1 MTMNSHIPA
10 GSDKA
15 MFVQAAGLFAQAEN
29 RLSRLGSLSG
39 PLPKGE
45 GNAAEVIRKQSNADM
60 PIVKCMD
67 LTRGM
72 GDEVEFHFVQPTKMR
87 PTMGSKMVEGQGKGL
102 AYDKARTRVDQAR
115 IPVKLGDTM
124 TNLRSAVDFKKL
136 ARPVAQSHANAYL
149 DQSILTHLA
158 GARGFHDNIEWRVPT
173 EDDPEFAELLV
184 NPVKAPTKNRHYM
197 ADGSNGIKA
206 FTVNA
211 GEAVLATTDDLSM
224 TVVDSIRTL
233 VESIALPPPSVK
245 IPGDVAAE
253 DEPLRALLLSPA
265 QYHAFAQDDAFRKFQ
280 VAAMNRAAN
289 AKKHPLF
296 LGEAGLWNGILL
308 LKQPKPVRFY
318 AGNTI
323 RYAALNTSE
332 AESTCTV
339 PASFGTTHAVD
350 RAILL
355 GGQSL
360 MQAFAASGLSG
371 MPFFWNEEEFD
382 HKDKRELM
390 IGCIQGLQ
398 KIRFPVEQGNGVKH
412 WTDIGA
418 MAIDTVVSLIPGE
431 RT

>member
-1 MTMNSHIPA
+1 MTMNSHVPA

-15 MFVQAAGLFAQAEN
+15 MFVQSAGMFALAEN
-29 RLSRLGSLSG
+29 RASRLGQLSG

-45 GNAAEVIRKQSNADM
+45 GKVAEMIRKQSSSDF
-60 PIVKCMD
+60 PIVKSMD
-67 LTRGM
+67 LSRGM

-87 PTMGSKMVEGQGKGL
+87 PTMGSRMVEGKGKGM

-124 TNLRSAVDFKKL
+124 TNLRSAVDFTLL

-184 NPVKAPTKNRHYM
+184 NPVKAPTKNRHYV
-197 ADGSNGIKA
+197 ADGTNGVKGFA
-206 FTVNA
+206 VSG
-211 GEAVLATTDDLSM
+211 GEMAISSTDDLNMS
-224 TVVDSIRTL
+224 VVDNIRTL
-233 VESIALPPPSVK
+233 VESLSLPPPAVK
-245 IPGDVAAE
+245 IPGDIE
-253 DEPLRALLLSPA
+253 SDREELRALLLSPA
-265 QYHAFAQDDAFRKFQ
+265 QYHAFAQDDDFRKFQ
-280 VAAMNRAAN
+280 VAAMNRASN

-296 LGEAGLWNGILL
+296 LGEAALWNGILL

-323 RYAALNTSE
+323 RYCASNTSE
-332 AESTCTV
+332 AESSCVV
-339 PASFGTTHAVD
+339 PASFGSTHAVD

-355 GGQSL
+355 GGQAL

-371 MPFFWNEEEFD
+371 MPFFWNEETFD
-382 HKDKRELM
+382 HKDKKELM
-390 IGCIQGLQ
+390 IGVIQGLQ
-398 KIRFPVEQGNGVKH
+398 KIRFAVDQGNGTKH

-418 MAIDTVVSLIPGE
+418 MAIDTAVKLIPGE
-431 RT
+431 R

>member
-1 MTMNSHIPA
+1 MTMNSHVAA

-15 MFVQAAGLFAQAEN
+15 NFVQSAGMFALAEN
-29 RLSRLGSLSG
+29 RASRLGQLSG

-45 GNAAEVIRKQSNADM
+45 GKVAEMIRKQSSSDF
-60 PIVKCMD
+60 PIVKAMD
-67 LTRGM
+67 LGRGT

-87 PTMGSKMVEGQGKGL
+87 PTMGSRMVEGKGKGL

-115 IPVKLGDTM
+115 IPVKLGDNM
-124 TNLRSAVDFKKL
+124 TNIRSAVDFTKL

-173 EDDPEFAELLV
+173 EDDPEFAEMMV

-197 ADGSNGIKA
+197 ADGTNGLKA
-206 FTVNA
+206 FTVGG
-211 GEAVLATTDDLSM
+211 GEATIASTDDLNM

-233 VESIALPPPSVK
+233 IESLPLPPPAVK
-245 IPGDVAAE
+245 IPGDISAE

-265 QYHAFAQDDAFRKFQ
+265 QYHAFAQDDNFRKFQ
-280 VAAMNRAAN
+280 VAAINRASN
-289 AKKHPLF
+289 AKRHPLF
-296 LGEAGLWNGILL
+296 LGEAALWNGILL

-318 AGNTI
+318 AGDTI
-323 RYAALNTSE
+323 RYCASHTAET
-332 AESTCTV
+332 ESTCTV
-339 PASFGTTHAVD
+339 PAAFSTTHAVD

-371 MPFFWNEEEFD
+371 MPFFWNEETFD

-390 IGCIQGLQ
+390 IGVVQGLQ
-398 KIRFPVEQGNGVKH
+398 KIRFAVDQGNGTKH

-418 MAIDTVVSLIPGE
+418 MAIDTAVKLIPGE
-431 RT
+431 R

>member
-1 MTMNSHIPA
+1 MTMNSHVPA

-15 MFVQAAGLFAQAEN
+15 MYVQSAGMFALAEN
-29 RLSRLGSLSG
+29 RGSRLGQLSG

-45 GNAAEVIRKQSNADM
+45 GKVAEMIRKQSSSDY
-60 PIVKCMD
+60 PIVKSMD
-67 LTRGM
+67 LSRGM
-72 GDEVEFHFVQPTKMR
+72 GDEVEFQFVQPTKMR
-87 PTMGSKMVEGQGKGL
+87 PTMGSRMVEGKGKGM

-124 TNLRSAVDFKKL
+124 TNLRSAVDFSKL

-173 EDDPEFAELLV
+173 ADDPDFAEMLV

-197 ADGSNGIKA
+197 ADGTNGIKA

-211 GEAVLATTDDLSM
+211 GEAALQTTDDLNM
-224 TVVDSIRTL
+224 AVVDSVRTL
-233 VESIALPPPSVK
+233 MESLAMPPPAVK
-245 IPGDVAAE
+245 IPGDIAAE
-253 DEPLRALLLSPA
+253 DEPLRAMLLSPA
-265 QYHAFAQDDAFRKFQ
+265 QYHAFAQDDNFRKFQ
-280 VAAMNRAAN
+280 VSALNRAAN

-318 AGNTI
+318 AGNEI
-323 RYAALNTSE
+323 RYCNSFTSE
-332 AESTCTV
+332 AESVCTV

-355 GGQSL
+355 GGQSR

-371 MPFFWNEEEFD
+371 MPFFWNEETFD

-390 IGCIQGLQ
+390 IGVIQGLQ
-398 KIRFPVEQGNGVKH
+398 KIRFAVDQGNGTKH

-418 MAIDTVVSLIPGE
+418 MAIDTVVKLIPGE
-431 RT
+431 R

>member
-1 MTMNSHIPA
+1 MTMNSHVAA

-15 MFVQAAGLFAQAEN
+15 MFVQAAGMFALAEN
-29 RLSRLGSLSG
+29 RLSRLGQLSG

-45 GNAAEVIRKQSNADM
+45 GKVAEIIRKQSSADF

-67 LTRGM
+67 LSRGT
-72 GDEVEFHFVQPTKMR
+72 GDEVEFHFVQPSKMR
-87 PTMGSKMVEGQGKGL
+87 PTMGSRMVEGKGKGL

-124 TNLRSAVDFKKL
+124 TNIRSAVDFTRL
-136 ARPVAQSHANAYL
+136 ARPVAQSHANAFI

-173 EDDPEFAELLV
+173 EDDPEFSEMMV
-184 NPVKAPTKNRHYM
+184 NPVKAPTKNRHFM

-206 FTVNA
+206 FTVNS
-211 GEAVLATTDDLSM
+211 GEAALATTDDLDM
-224 TVVDSIRTL
+224 TVVDSIRTMI
-233 VESIALPPPSVK
+233 ESIALPPPAVK
-245 IPGDVAAE
+245 IPGDIASE

-280 VAAMNRAAN
+280 VAALNRASN
-289 AKKHPLF
+289 AKRHPLF

-323 RYAALNTSE
+323 RYCASNTSE
-332 AESTCTV
+332 TESTCVV
-339 PASFGTTHAVD
+339 PSSFGTTHAVD

-371 MPFFWNEEEFD
+371 MPFFWNEETFD

-390 IGCIQGLQ
+390 IGVIQGLQ
-398 KIRFPVEQGNGVKH
+398 KVRFAVNQGDGTKH

-418 MAIDTVVSLIPGE
+418 MAIDTVVKLVPGE
-431 RT
+431 R

>member
-1 MTMNSHIPA
+1 MTMNSHVAA

-15 MFVQAAGLFAQAEN
+15 MFVQAAGMFALAEN
-29 RLSRLGSLSG
+29 RLSRLGQLSG

-45 GNAAEVIRKQSNADM
+45 GKVAEIIRKQSSSDF

-67 LTRGM
+67 LSRGT
-72 GDEVEFHFVQPTKMR
+72 GDEVEFHFVQPSKMR
-87 PTMGSKMVEGQGKGL
+87 PTMGSRMVEGKGKGL

-124 TNLRSAVDFKKL
+124 TNIRSAVDFTRL
-136 ARPVAQSHANAYL
+136 ARPVAQSHANAYI

-173 EDDPEFAELLV
+173 EDDPEFAEMLV
-184 NPVKAPTKNRHYM
+184 NPVKAPTKNRHFM

-206 FTVNA
+206 FTVTS
-211 GEAVLATTDDLSM
+211 GEAALATTDDLDM
-224 TVVDSIRTL
+224 TVVDSIRTMI
-233 VESIALPPPSVK
+233 ESIALPPPAVK
-245 IPGDVAAE
+245 IPGDIASE
-253 DEPLRALLLSPA
+253 DEPLRALLLSPY

-280 VAAMNRAAN
+280 VAAINRASN
-289 AKKHPLF
+289 AKRHPLF

-323 RYAALNTSE
+323 RYCASNTSE
-332 AESTCTV
+332 TESTCVV
-339 PASFGTTHAVD
+339 PSSFGTTHAVD

-371 MPFFWNEEEFD
+371 MPFFWNEETFD

-390 IGCIQGLQ
+390 IGVIHGLQ
-398 KIRFPVEQGNGVKH
+398 KVRFAVNQGDGTKH

-418 MAIDTVVSLIPGE
+418 MAIDTVVKLVPGE
-431 RT
+431 R

>member
-1 MTMNSHIPA
+1 MTMNSHVAA

-15 MFVQAAGLFAQAEN
+15 MFVQAAGMFALAEN
-29 RLSRLGSLSG
+29 RLSRLGQLSG

-45 GNAAEVIRKQSNADM
+45 GKVAEIIRKQSSSDF

-67 LTRGM
+67 LSRGT
-72 GDEVEFHFVQPTKMR
+72 GDEVEFHFVQPSKMR
-87 PTMGSKMVEGQGKGL
+87 PTMGSRMVEGKGKGL

-124 TNLRSAVDFKKL
+124 TNIRSAVDFTRL
-136 ARPVAQSHANAYL
+136 ARPVAQSHANAYI

-173 EDDPEFAELLV
+173 EDDPEFPEMMV
-184 NPVKAPTKNRHYM
+184 NQVKAPTKNRHYM
-197 ADGSNGIKA
+197 ADGSNGLKA

-211 GEAVLATTDDLSM
+211 GEAALATTDDLDM
-224 TVVDSIRTL
+224 TVVDSIRTMI
-233 VESIALPPPSVK
+233 ESIALPPPAVK
-245 IPGDVAAE
+245 IPGDIASE

-280 VAAMNRAAN
+280 VAAINRASN
-289 AKKHPLF
+289 AKRHPLF

-323 RYAALNTSE
+323 RYCASNTSE
-332 AESTCTV
+332 TESTCVV
-339 PASFGTTHAVD
+339 PSSFGTTHAVD

-371 MPFFWNEEEFD
+371 MPFFWNEETFD

-390 IGCIQGLQ
+390 IGVIQGLQ
-398 KIRFPVEQGNGVKH
+398 KVRFAVNQGDGTKH

-418 MAIDTVVSLIPGE
+418 MAIDTVVKLVPGE
-431 RT
+431 R

>member
-1 MTMNSHIPA
+1 MTMNSHVAA

-15 MFVQAAGLFAQAEN
+15 MFVQAAGMFALAEN
-29 RLSRLGSLSG
+29 RLSRLGQLSG

-45 GNAAEVIRKQSNADM
+45 GKVAEVIRKQSSADF

-67 LTRGM
+67 LSRGT
-72 GDEVEFHFVQPTKMR
+72 GDEVEFHFVQPSKMR
-87 PTMGSKMVEGQGKGL
+87 PTMGSRMVEGKGKGL

-124 TNLRSAVDFKKL
+124 TNIRSAVDFTRL
-136 ARPVAQSHANAYL
+136 ARPVAQSHANAYI

-173 EDDPEFAELLV
+173 EDDPDFAEMLV
-184 NPVKAPTKNRHYM
+184 NPVKAPTKNRHFM

-206 FTVNA
+206 FTVTS
-211 GEAVLATTDDLSM
+211 GEAALATTDDLDM
-224 TVVDSIRTL
+224 TVVDSIRTMI
-233 VESIALPPPSVK
+233 ESIALPPPAVK
-245 IPGDVAAE
+245 IPGDIASE

-280 VAAMNRAAN
+280 VAALNRASN
-289 AKKHPLF
+289 AKRHPLF

-323 RYAALNTSE
+323 RYCASNTSE
-332 AESTCTV
+332 TESTCVV
-339 PASFGTTHAVD
+339 PSSFGTTHAVD

-371 MPFFWNEEEFD
+371 MPFFWNEETFD

-390 IGCIQGLQ
+390 IGVIQGLQ
-398 KIRFPVEQGNGVKH
+398 KVRFAVNQGDGTKH

-418 MAIDTVVSLIPGE
+418 MAIDTVVKLVPGE
-431 RT
+431 R

>member
-1 MTMNSHIPA
+1 MTMNSHVAA

-15 MFVQAAGLFAQAEN
+15 NFVQSAGMFALAEN
-29 RLSRLGSLSG
+29 RASRLGQLSG

-45 GNAAEVIRKQSNADM
+45 GKVAEMIRKQSSSDF
-60 PIVKCMD
+60 PIVKAMD
-67 LTRGM
+67 LGRGT

-87 PTMGSKMVEGQGKGL
+87 PTMGSRMVEGKGKGL

-115 IPVKLGDTM
+115 IPVKLGDNM
-124 TNLRSAVDFKKL
+124 TNIRSAVDFAKL

-173 EDDPEFAELLV
+173 EDDPEFAEMMV

-197 ADGSNGIKA
+197 ADGTNGLKA
-206 FTVNA
+206 FTVGG
-211 GEAVLATTDDLSM
+211 GEATIASTDDLNM

-233 VESIALPPPSVK
+233 IESLPLPPPAVK
-245 IPGDVAAE
+245 IPGDISAE

-280 VAAMNRAAN
+280 VAAINRASN
-289 AKKHPLF
+289 AKRHPLF
-296 LGEAGLWNGILL
+296 LGEAALWNGILL

-318 AGNTI
+318 AGDTI
-323 RYAALNTSE
+323 RYCASHTAET
-332 AESTCTV
+332 ESTCTV
-339 PASFGTTHAVD
+339 PAAFSTTHAVD

-371 MPFFWNEEEFD
+371 MPFFWNEETFD

-390 IGCIQGLQ
+390 IGVVQGLQ
-398 KIRFPVEQGNGVKH
+398 KIRFAVDQGNGTKH

-418 MAIDTVVSLIPGE
+418 MAIDTAVKLIPGE
-431 RT
+431 R

>member
-1 MTMNSHIPA
+1 MTMNSHVAA

-15 MFVQAAGLFAQAEN
+15 MFVQAAGMFALAEN
-29 RLSRLGSLSG
+29 RLSRLGQLSG

-45 GNAAEVIRKQSNADM
+45 GKVAEIIRKQSSADF

-67 LTRGM
+67 LSRGT
-72 GDEVEFHFVQPTKMR
+72 GDEVEFHFVQPSKMR
-87 PTMGSKMVEGQGKGL
+87 PTMGSRMVEGKGKGL

-124 TNLRSAVDFKKL
+124 TNIRSAVDFTRL
-136 ARPVAQSHANAYL
+136 ARPVAQSHANAYI

-173 EDDPEFAELLV
+173 EDDPEFAEMLV
-184 NPVKAPTKNRHYM
+184 NPVKAPTKNRHFM

-206 FTVNA
+206 FTVTS
-211 GEAVLATTDDLSM
+211 GEAALATTDDLDM
-224 TVVDSIRTL
+224 TVVDSIRTMI
-233 VESIALPPPSVK
+233 ESIALPPPAVK
-245 IPGDVAAE
+245 IPGDIAAE

-280 VAAMNRAAN
+280 VAAINRASN
-289 AKKHPLF
+289 AKRHPLF

-323 RYAALNTSE
+323 RYCASNTSE
-332 AESTCTV
+332 TESTCVV
-339 PASFGTTHAVD
+339 PSSFGTTHAVD

-371 MPFFWNEEEFD
+371 MPFFWNEETFD

-390 IGCIQGLQ
+390 IGVIQGLQ
-398 KIRFPVEQGNGVKH
+398 KVRFAVNQGDGTKH

-418 MAIDTVVSLIPGE
+418 MAIDTVVKLVPGE
-431 RT
+431 R

>member
-1 MTMNSHIPA
+1 MTMNSHVPA

-15 MFVQAAGLFAQAEN
+15 QFVQSAGMFALAEN
-29 RLSRLGSLSG
+29 RLSRLGQLSG

-45 GNAAEVIRKQSNADM
+45 GKVAEMIRKQSSSDF
-60 PIVKCMD
+60 PIVKAMD
-67 LTRGM
+67 LGRGT

-87 PTMGSKMVEGQGKGL
+87 PTMGSRMVEGKGKGL

-115 IPVKLGDTM
+115 IPVKLGDNM
-124 TNLRSAVDFKKL
+124 TNIRSAVDFSKL

-149 DQSILTHLA
+149 DQSILTHVA

-173 EDDPEFAELLV
+173 EDDPEFAELLI

-197 ADGSNGIKA
+197 ADGTNGLKA
-206 FTVNA
+206 FTVAA
-211 GEAVLATTDDLSM
+211 GEAVLATTDDLNMS
-224 TVVDSIRTL
+224 VVDAVRVLI
-233 VESIALPPPSVK
+233 ESLPLPPPAVK
-245 IPGDVAAE
+245 IPGDVAAD

-265 QYHAFAQDDAFRKFQ
+265 QYHAFSQDDAFRKFQ
-280 VAAMNRAAN
+280 VAALNRAAN
-289 AKKHPLF
+289 AKGHALF
-296 LGEAGLWNGILL
+296 KGEAGLWNGILL

-318 AGNTI
+318 AGHTI
-323 RYAALNTSE
+323 RYCANYTTE
-332 AESTCTV
+332 NESTCLV
-339 PASFGTTHAVD
+339 PASFTNTHAVD

-371 MPFFWNEEEFD
+371 MPFFWNEETFD

-390 IGCIQGLQ
+390 IGVIQGLQ
-398 KIRFPVEQGNGVKH
+398 KIRFAVDQGNGQKH

-418 MAIDTVVSLIPGE
+418 MAIDTVVKLIPGE
-431 RT
+431 R

>member
-15 MFVQAAGLFAQAEN
+15 MFVQSAGMFALAEN
-29 RLSRLGSLSG
+29 RLSRLGQLSG

-45 GNAAEVIRKQSNADM
+45 GKVAEMIRKQSSSDF

-67 LTRGM
+67 LSRGK
-72 GDEVEFHFVQPTKMR
+72 GDEVEFHFVQPSKMR
-87 PTMGSKMVEGQGKGL
+87 PTMGSRMVEGKGKGL
-102 AYDKARTRVDQAR
+102 AYEKARTRVDQAR
-115 IPVKLGDTM
+115 IPVKLEDTM
-124 TNLRSAVDFKKL
+124 TGIRSAVDFTRL

-149 DQSILTHLA
+149 DQSILTHLG

-173 EDDPEFAELLV
+173 EDDPEFAEMLV

-197 ADGSNGIKA
+197 ADGTNGVKQ
-206 FTVNA
+206 FTVNS
-211 GEAVLATTDDLSM
+211 GEASLASTDDLSM
-224 TVVDSIRTL
+224 SVVDAVRTL
-233 VESIALPPPSVK
+233 IESLPLPPPAVK

-280 VAAMNRAAN
+280 VAALNRAAN
-289 AKKHPLF
+289 AKRHPLF
-296 LGEAGLWNGILL
+296 LGEAALWNGILL
-308 LKQPKPVRFY
+308 LKQPKPIRFY

-323 RYAALNTSE
+323 RYAASNLTEVENS
-332 AESTCTV
+332 CLV

-360 MQAFAASGLSG
+360 MQAFARSGLSG
-371 MPFFWNEEEFD
+371 MPFFWNEETFD

-390 IGCIQGLQ
+390 IGVIQGLQ
-398 KIRFPVEQGNGVKH
+398 KVRFPVNQGDGTKH

-418 MAIDTVVSLIPGE
+418 LALDTVVKLIPGE
-431 RT
+431 R

>member
-15 MFVQAAGLFAQAEN
+15 MFVQSAGMFALAEN
-29 RLSRLGSLSG
+29 RASRLGQLSG

-45 GNAAEVIRKQSNADM
+45 GKVAEMIRKQSSSDF
-60 PIVKCMD
+60 PIVKSMD
-67 LTRGM
+67 LSRGM

-87 PTMGSKMVEGQGKGL
+87 PTMGSRMVEGKGKGM

-124 TNLRSAVDFKKL
+124 TNLRSAVDFTRL

-158 GARGFHDNIEWRVPT
+158 GARGFHDNTEWRVPT

-184 NPVKAPTKNRHYM
+184 NPVKAPTKNRHYV
-197 ADGSNGIKA
+197 ADGTNGIKGFA
-206 FTVNA
+206 VSG
-211 GEAVLATTDDLSM
+211 GEMAISSTDDLNMS
-224 TVVDSIRTL
+224 VVDNIRTL
-233 VESIALPPPSVK
+233 VESLSLPPPSVK
-245 IPGDVAAE
+245 IPGDIE
-253 DEPLRALLLSPA
+253 SDREELRALLLSPA
-265 QYHAFAQDDAFRKFQ
+265 QYHAFAQDDDFRKFQ
-280 VAAMNRAAN
+280 VAAMNRASN

-296 LGEAGLWNGILL
+296 LGEAALWNGILL
-308 LKQPKPVRFY
+308 LKQPRPVRFY

-323 RYAALNTSE
+323 HYCASNTSE
-332 AESTCTV
+332 VESTCVV
-339 PASFGTTHAVD
+339 PASFGSTHAVD

-371 MPFFWNEEEFD
+371 MPFFWNEETFD
-382 HKDKRELM
+382 HKDKKELM
-390 IGCIQGLQ
+390 IGVIQGLQ
-398 KIRFPVEQGNGVKH
+398 KIRFAVDQGNGTKH

-418 MAIDTVVSLIPGE
+418 MAIDTAVKLIPGE
-431 RT
+431 R

>member
-1 MTMNSHIPA
+1 MTMNSHVPA

-15 MFVQAAGLFAQAEN
+15 QFVQSAGMFALAEN
-29 RLSRLGSLSG
+29 RASRLGQISG

-45 GNAAEVIRKQSNADM
+45 GKVAEMIRKQSSSDF

-67 LTRGM
+67 LSRGT

-87 PTMGSKMVEGQGKGL
+87 PTMGSRMVEGKGKGL
-102 AYDKARTRVDQAR
+102 AYEKARIRVDQAR

-124 TNLRSAVDFKKL
+124 TNIRSAVDFTRL
-136 ARPVAQSHANAYL
+136 ARPVGQSHANAYL
-149 DQSILTHLA
+149 DQSILTHVG
-158 GARGFHDNIEWRVPT
+158 GARGFHDNIEWRLPT

-184 NPVKAPTKNRHYM
+184 NPVKAPTKNRHYL
-197 ADGSNGIKA
+197 ADGTNGLKA
-206 FTVNA
+206 FSVNA
-211 GEAVLATTDDLSM
+211 GDVALATTDDLNM
-224 TVVDSIRTL
+224 TVVDAVRTL
-233 VESIALPPPSVK
+233 IESLPLPPPSVK

-280 VAAMNRAAN
+280 VAALNRAAN
-289 AKKHPLF
+289 AKRHPLF
-296 LGEAGLWNGILL
+296 LGEAALWNGILL
-308 LKQPKPVRFY
+308 LKQPKPIRFY

-323 RYAALNTSE
+323 RYATNYTTE
-332 AESTCTV
+332 NESTCLV
-339 PASFGTTHAVD
+339 PASFGATHAVD

-371 MPFFWNEEEFD
+371 MPFFWNEETFD

-390 IGCIQGLQ
+390 IGVIQGLQ
-398 KIRFPVEQGNGVKH
+398 KVRFAVDQGEGTKH

-418 MAIDTVVSLIPGE
+418 MAIDTVVKLIPGE
-431 RT
+431 R

>member
-1 MTMNSHIPA
+1 MTMNSYIPA

-15 MFVQAAGLFAQAEN
+15 LFVQAAGMFALAEN
-29 RLSRLGSLSG
+29 RLSRLGQLSG

-45 GNAAEVIRKQSNADM
+45 GKVAEIIRKQSSSDF

-67 LTRGM
+67 LSRGT
-72 GDEVEFHFVQPTKMR
+72 GDEVEFLFVQPSKMR
-87 PTMGSKMVEGQGKGL
+87 PIMGSRMVEGKGKGL

-124 TNLRSAVDFKKL
+124 TNIRSAVDFTRL
-136 ARPVAQSHANAYL
+136 ARPVAQSHANAYI

-173 EDDPEFAELLV
+173 EDDPEFAEMLV
-184 NPVKAPTKNRHYM
+184 NPVKAPTKNRHFM

-206 FTVNA
+206 FTVTS
-211 GEAVLATTDDLSM
+211 GEAALATTDDLNM
-224 TVVDSIRTL
+224 TVVDSIRTMI
-233 VESIALPPPSVK
+233 ESIALPPPAVK
-245 IPGDVAAE
+245 IPGDIASE

-280 VAAMNRAAN
+280 VAAINRASN
-289 AKKHPLF
+289 AKRHPLF
-296 LGEAGLWNGILL
+296 LGEAALWNGILL

-323 RYAALNTSE
+323 KYCASNTSE
-332 AESTCTV
+332 TESSCVV
-339 PASFGTTHAVD
+339 PSSFGTTHAVD

-371 MPFFWNEEEFD
+371 MPFFWNEETFD

-390 IGCIQGLQ
+390 IGVIQGLQ
-398 KIRFPVEQGNGVKH
+398 KVRFAVNQGDGTKH

-418 MAIDTVVSLIPGE
+418 MAIDTVVKLVPGE
-431 RT
+431 R

>member
-1 MTMNSHIPA
+1 MTMNSHVPA

-15 MFVQAAGLFAQAEN
+15 QFVQSAGMFALAEN
-29 RLSRLGSLSG
+29 RLSRLGQLSG

-45 GNAAEVIRKQSNADM
+45 GKVAEMIRKQSSSDF
-60 PIVKCMD
+60 PIVKAMD
-67 LTRGM
+67 LGRGT

-87 PTMGSKMVEGQGKGL
+87 PTMGSRMVEGKGKGL

-115 IPVKLGDTM
+115 IPVKLGDNM
-124 TNLRSAVDFKKL
+124 TNIRSAVDFTKL

-149 DQSILTHLA
+149 DQSILTHVA

-173 EDDPEFAELLV
+173 EDDPEFAELLI

-197 ADGSNGIKA
+197 ADGTNGLKA
-206 FTVNA
+206 FTVAA
-211 GEAVLATTDDLSM
+211 GEAVLATTDDLNMS
-224 TVVDSIRTL
+224 VVDAVRVLI
-233 VESIALPPPSVK
+233 ESLPLPPPAVK
-245 IPGDVAAE
+245 IPGDVAAD

-265 QYHAFAQDDAFRKFQ
+265 QYHAFSQDDAFRKFQ
-280 VAAMNRAAN
+280 VAALNRAAN
-289 AKKHPLF
+289 AKGHALF
-296 LGEAGLWNGILL
+296 KGEAGLWNGILL

-323 RYAALNTSE
+323 RYCANYTTE
-332 AESTCTV
+332 NESTCLV
-339 PASFGTTHAVD
+339 PDSFTNTHAVD

-371 MPFFWNEEEFD
+371 MPFFWNEETFD

-390 IGCIQGLQ
+390 IGVVQGLQ
-398 KIRFPVEQGNGVKH
+398 KVRFAVDQGDGTKH
-412 WTDIGA
+412 WTDIGP
-418 MAIDTVVSLIPGE
+418 MAIDTVVKLIPGE
-431 RT
+431 R

>member
-1 MTMNSHIPA
+1 MTMNSHVPA

-15 MFVQAAGLFAQAEN
+15 MYVQAAGMFALAEN
-29 RLSRLGSLSG
+29 RLSRLGQLSG

-45 GNAAEVIRKQSNADM
+45 GKVAEMIRKQSSSDY

-67 LTRGM
+67 LSRGM
-72 GDEVEFHFVQPTKMR
+72 GDEVEFHFVQPSKRR
-87 PTMGSKMVEGQGKGL
+87 PIMGSRMAEGKGKGF

-124 TNLRSAVDFKKL
+124 TNLRSAVDFTKL
-136 ARPVAQSHANAYL
+136 ARPVAQADANAYL

-158 GARGFHDNIEWRVPT
+158 GARGFHDNIEWRLPT
-173 EDDPEFAELLV
+173 EDDPEFAELLI

-197 ADGSNGIKA
+197 ADGTNGVKA

-211 GEAVLATTDDLSM
+211 GEASLATTDDLNM
-224 TVVDSIRTL
+224 AVVDAIRVL
-233 VESIALPPPSVK
+233 IESLPLPPPAVK

-265 QYHAFAQDDAFRKFQ
+265 QYHAFSQDDAFRKFQ
-280 VAAMNRAAN
+280 VAALNRASN
-289 AKKHPLF
+289 AKRHPLF

-323 RYAALNTSE
+323 RYCASNVTE
-332 AESTCTV
+332 NESTCVV
-339 PASFGTTHAVD
+339 PDSFGATHAVD

-371 MPFFWNEEEFD
+371 MPFFWNEETFD

-390 IGCIQGLQ
+390 IGVIQGLQ
-398 KIRFPVEQGNGVKH
+398 KVRFAVDQGQGTKH

-418 MAIDTVVSLIPGE
+418 MAIDTVVKLIPGE
-431 RT
+431 R

>member
-1 MTMNSHIPA
+1 MGVTNSHVPA
-10 GSDKA
+10 GADGA
-15 MFVQAAGLFAQAEN
+15 NFVQSAGMFALAEN
-29 RLSRLGSLSG
+29 RGSRLGQLSG

-45 GNAAEVIRKQSNADM
+45 GKVAEMIRKQSSSDF
-60 PIVKCMD
+60 PIVKAMD
-67 LTRGM
+67 LGRGT
-72 GDEVEFHFVQPTKMR
+72 GDEVEFHFVQPSKMR
-87 PTMGSKMVEGQGKGL
+87 PTMGSRMVEGKGKGL

-115 IPVKLGDTM
+115 IPVKLGDNM
-124 TNLRSAVDFKKL
+124 TNIRSAVDFTKL

-149 DQSILTHLA
+149 DQSILTHVA

-173 EDDPEFAELLV
+173 EDDPEFAEMLV

-197 ADGSNGIKA
+197 ADGTNGIKA
-206 FTVNA
+206 FTVGG
-211 GEAVLATTDDLSM
+211 GEATIASTDDLNMS
-224 TVVDSIRTL
+224 VVDAIRTL
-233 VESIALPPPSVK
+233 IESLPLPPPAVK
-245 IPGDVAAE
+245 IPGDMAAD

-280 VAAMNRAAN
+280 VAALNRASN
-289 AKKHPLF
+289 AKGHALF
-296 LGEAGLWNGILL
+296 KGEAALWNGILL

-323 RYAALNTSE
+323 RYCASNTAE
-332 AESTCTV
+332 TESTCTV
-339 PASFGTTHAVD
+339 PAAFGTTHAVD

-371 MPFFWNEEEFD
+371 MPFFWNEETFD

-390 IGCIQGLQ
+390 IGVVQGLQ
-398 KIRFPVEQGNGVKH
+398 KIRFAVDQGNGTKH

-418 MAIDTVVSLIPGE
+418 MAIDTAVKLIPGE
-431 RT
+431 R

>member
-1 MTMNSHIPA
+1 MTMNSHVAA

-15 MFVQAAGLFAQAEN
+15 NFVQSAGMFALAEN
-29 RLSRLGSLSG
+29 RASRLGQLSG

-45 GNAAEVIRKQSNADM
+45 GKVAEMIRKQSSSDF
-60 PIVKCMD
+60 PIVKAMD
-67 LTRGM
+67 LGRGT

-87 PTMGSKMVEGQGKGL
+87 PTMGSRMVEGKGKGL
-102 AYDKARTRVDQAR
+102 AYEKARTRVDQAR
-115 IPVKLGDTM
+115 IPVKLGDNM
-124 TNLRSAVDFKKL
+124 TNIRSAVDFTKL

-173 EDDPEFAELLV
+173 EDDPEFAQMLV

-197 ADGSNGIKA
+197 ADGTNGLKA
-206 FTVNA
+206 FTVGG
-211 GEAVLATTDDLSM
+211 GEATIASTDDLNM
-224 TVVDSIRTL
+224 TVVDAIRTL
-233 VESIALPPPSVK
+233 IESLPLPPPAVK
-245 IPGDVAAE
+245 IPGDIAAE

-265 QYHAFAQDDAFRKFQ
+265 QYHAFAQDDDFRKFQ
-280 VAAMNRAAN
+280 VAALNRASN
-289 AKKHPLF
+289 AKRHPLF
-296 LGEAGLWNGILL
+296 LGEAALWNGILL

-318 AGNTI
+318 AGDTI
-323 RYAALNTSE
+323 RYCASHTAET
-332 AESTCTV
+332 ESTCTV
-339 PASFGTTHAVD
+339 PAAFSTTHAVD

-371 MPFFWNEEEFD
+371 MPFFWNEETFD

-390 IGCIQGLQ
+390 IGVVQGLQ
-398 KIRFPVEQGNGVKH
+398 KIRFAVDQGNGTKH

-418 MAIDTVVSLIPGE
+418 MAIDTAVKLIPGE
-431 RT
+431 R

>member
-1 MTMNSHIPA
+1 MTMNSHVEA

-15 MFVQAAGLFAQAEN
+15 MFVQAAGMFALAEN
-29 RLSRLGSLSG
+29 RLSRLGQLSG

-45 GNAAEVIRKQSNADM
+45 GKVAEIIRKQSSSDF

-67 LTRGM
+67 LSRGT
-72 GDEVEFHFVQPTKMR
+72 GDEVEFHFVQPSKMR
-87 PTMGSKMVEGQGKGL
+87 PTMGSRMVEGKGKGL

-124 TNLRSAVDFKKL
+124 TNIRSAVDFTRL
-136 ARPVAQSHANAYL
+136 ARPVAQSHANAYI

-173 EDDPEFAELLV
+173 EDDPDFAEMLV
-184 NPVKAPTKNRHYM
+184 NPVKAPTKNRHFM

-206 FTVNA
+206 FTVTA
-211 GEAVLATTDDLSM
+211 GEAALATTDDLDM
-224 TVVDSIRTL
+224 TVVDSIRTMI
-233 VESIALPPPSVK
+233 ESIALPPPAVK
-245 IPGDVAAE
+245 IPGDIASE

-280 VAAMNRAAN
+280 VAAMNRASN
-289 AKKHPLF
+289 AKRHPLF

-323 RYAALNTSE
+323 RYCASNTSE
-332 AESTCTV
+332 TESTCVV
-339 PASFGTTHAVD
+339 PSSFGTTHAVD

-371 MPFFWNEEEFD
+371 MPFFWNEETFD

-390 IGCIQGLQ
+390 IGVIQGLQ
-398 KIRFPVEQGNGVKH
+398 KVRFAVNQGDGTKH

-418 MAIDTVVSLIPGE
+418 MAIDTVVKLVPGE
-431 RT
+431 R

>member
-1 MTMNSHIPA
+1 MTMNSHVAA

-15 MFVQAAGLFAQAEN
+15 MFVQAAGMFALAEN
-29 RLSRLGSLSG
+29 RLSRLGQLSG

-45 GNAAEVIRKQSNADM
+45 GKVAEIIRKQSSSDF

-67 LTRGM
+67 LSRGT
-72 GDEVEFHFVQPTKMR
+72 GDEVEFHFVQPSKMR
-87 PTMGSKMVEGQGKGL
+87 PTMGSRMVEGKGKGL

-124 TNLRSAVDFKKL
+124 TNIRSAVDFTRL
-136 ARPVAQSHANAYL
+136 ARPVAQSHANAYI

-173 EDDPEFAELLV
+173 EDDPEFAEMLV
-184 NPVKAPTKNRHYM
+184 NPVKAPTKNRHFM

-206 FTVNA
+206 FTVTS
-211 GEAVLATTDDLSM
+211 GEAALATTDDLDM
-224 TVVDSIRTL
+224 TVVDSIRTMI
-233 VESIALPPPSVK
+233 ESIALPPPAVK
-245 IPGDVAAE
+245 IPGDIASE

-280 VAAMNRAAN
+280 VAAINRASN
-289 AKKHPLF
+289 AKRHPLF

-323 RYAALNTSE
+323 RYCASNTSE
-332 AESTCTV
+332 TESTCVV
-339 PASFGTTHAVD
+339 PSSFGTTHAVD

-371 MPFFWNEEEFD
+371 MPFFWNEETFD

-390 IGCIQGLQ
+390 IGVIQGLQ
-398 KIRFPVEQGNGVKH
+398 KVRFAVNQGDGTKH

-418 MAIDTVVSLIPGE
+418 MAIYTVVKLVPGE
-431 RT
+431 R

>member
-1 MTMNSHIPA
+1 MTTNSHVAA
-10 GSDKA
+10 GA
-15 MFVQAAGLFAQAEN
+15 PEAQFVQSAGMFSLAEN
-29 RLSRLGSLSG
+29 RLSRLGQLSG

-45 GNAAEVIRKQSNADM
+45 GNVAQMIRKQSSSDF

-67 LTRGM
+67 LGRGT
-72 GDEVEFHFVQPTKMR
+72 GDEVEFHFVQPSKRR
-87 PTMGSKMVEGQGKGL
+87 PIMGSRMAEGKGKGL
-102 AYDKARTRVDQAR
+102 AYTKARIRVDQAR

-124 TNLRSAVDFKKL
+124 SNIRSAVDFTKL
-136 ARPVAQSHANAYL
+136 ARPVAQADANAFL

-173 EDDPEFAELLV
+173 EEDPEFAEMLV
-184 NPVKAPTKNRHYM
+184 NPVQAPTKNRHYM
-197 ADGSNGIKA
+197 ADGTNGVKQ

-211 GEAVLATTDDLSM
+211 GEAVLATTDDLNM
-224 TVVDSIRTL
+224 TVVDAIRTL
-233 VESIALPPPSVK
+233 IESLPLPPPAVN

-253 DEPLRALLLSPA
+253 DEPLRVLLLSPA
-265 QYHAFAQDDAFRKFQ
+265 QYHAFSQDDAFRKFQ
-280 VAAMNRAAN
+280 VAALNRAAN
-289 AKKHPLF
+289 AKRHPLF

-318 AGNTI
+318 AGDTI
-323 RYAALNTSE
+323 RYCDSYVTQN
-332 AESTCTV
+332 ESTCLV
-339 PASFGTTHAVD
+339 PSSFAATHAVD

-371 MPFFWNEEEFD
+371 MPFFWNEETFD

-390 IGCIQGLQ
+390 IGVIQGLQ
-398 KIRFPVEQGNGVKH
+398 KVRFAVDQGNGTKH

-418 MAIDTVVSLIPGE
+418 TAFDTVVKLIPGE
-431 RT
+431 R

>member
-1 MTMNSHIPA
+1 MTMNSHVAA

-15 MFVQAAGLFAQAEN
+15 MFVQAAGMFALAEN
-29 RLSRLGSLSG
+29 RLSRLGQLSG

-45 GNAAEVIRKQSNADM
+45 GKVAEIIRKQSSSDF

-67 LTRGM
+67 LSRGT
-72 GDEVEFHFVQPTKMR
+72 GDEVEFHFVQPSKMR
-87 PTMGSKMVEGQGKGL
+87 PTMGSRMVEGKGL

-124 TNLRSAVDFKKL
+124 TNIRSAVDFTRL
-136 ARPVAQSHANAYL
+136 ARPVAQSHANAYI

-158 GARGFHDNIEWRVPT
+158 GARGYHDNIEWRVPT
-173 EDDPEFAELLV
+173 EDDPEFAEMLV

-197 ADGSNGIKA
+197 ADGTNGIKA
-206 FTVNA
+206 FTVSS
-211 GEAVLATTDDLSM
+211 GEASLATTDDLNM
-224 TVVDSIRTL
+224 AVVDSIRTL
-233 VESIALPPPSVK
+233 IESIPLPPPAVK
-245 IPGDVAAE
+245 IPGDIAAE

-265 QYHAFAQDDAFRKFQ
+265 QYHAFSQDDAFRKFQ
-280 VAAMNRAAN
+280 VAALNRASN
-289 AKKHPLF
+289 AKRHPLF

-323 RYAALNTSE
+323 KYCASNTSE
-332 AESTCTV
+332 TESSCVV
-339 PASFGTTHAVD
+339 PSSFGTTHAVD

-371 MPFFWNEEEFD
+371 MPFFWNEETFD

-390 IGCIQGLQ
+390 IGVIQGLQ
-398 KIRFPVEQGNGVKH
+398 KVRFAVNQGDGTKH

-418 MAIDTVVSLIPGE
+418 MAIDTAVKLVPGE
-431 RT
+431 R

>member
-1 MTMNSHIPA
+1 MTMNSHVAA

-15 MFVQAAGLFAQAEN
+15 MFVQAAGMFALAEN
-29 RLSRLGSLSG
+29 RLSRLGQLSG

-45 GNAAEVIRKQSNADM
+45 GKVAEIIRKQSSSDF

-67 LTRGM
+67 LSRGT
-72 GDEVEFHFVQPTKMR
+72 GDEVEFHFVQPSKMR
-87 PTMGSKMVEGQGKGL
+87 PTMGSRMVEGKGKGL

-124 TNLRSAVDFKKL
+124 TNIRSAVDFTRL
-136 ARPVAQSHANAYL
+136 ARPVAQSHANAYI

-173 EDDPEFAELLV
+173 EDDPQFSEMLV
-184 NPVKAPTKNRHYM
+184 NPVKAPTKNRHFM

-206 FTVNA
+206 FTVNS
-211 GEAVLATTDDLSM
+211 GEAALATTDDLDM
-224 TVVDSIRTL
+224 TVVDSIRTMI
-233 VESIALPPPSVK
+233 ESIALPPPAVK
-245 IPGDVAAE
+245 IPGDIASE

-280 VAAMNRAAN
+280 VAALNRASN
-289 AKKHPLF
+289 AKRHPLF

-323 RYAALNTSE
+323 RYCASNTSE
-332 AESTCTV
+332 TESTCVV
-339 PASFGTTHAVD
+339 PSSFGTTHAVD

-371 MPFFWNEEEFD
+371 MPFFWNEETFD

-390 IGCIQGLQ
+390 IGVIQGLQ
-398 KIRFPVEQGNGVKH
+398 KVRFAVNQGDGTKH

-418 MAIDTVVSLIPGE
+418 MAIDTVVKLVPGE
-431 RT
+431 R

>member
-1 MTMNSHIPA
+1 MTMNSHVPA
-10 GSDKA
+10 GSDKG
-15 MFVQAAGLFAQAEN
+15 MFVQSAGMFALAEN
-29 RLSRLGSLSG
+29 RLSRLGQLSG

-45 GNAAEVIRKQSNADM
+45 GKVAEMIRKQSSSDF
-60 PIVKCMD
+60 PIVKAMD
-67 LTRGM
+67 LGRGT
-72 GDEVEFHFVQPTKMR
+72 GDEVEFHFVQPSKMR
-87 PTMGSKMVEGQGKGL
+87 PTMGSRMVEGKGKGL

-115 IPVKLGDTM
+115 IPVKLGDNM
-124 TNLRSAVDFKKL
+124 TNIRSAVDFSRL

-173 EDDPEFAELLV
+173 EEDPEFAELLV

-197 ADGSNGIKA
+197 ADGTNGIKA

-211 GEAVLATTDDLSM
+211 GEAVLATTDELNM
-224 TVVDSIRTL
+224 AVVDAVRTL
-233 VESIALPPPSVK
+233 IESIPLPPPAVK

-253 DEPLRALLLSPA
+253 DEPLRAMLLSPA
-265 QYHAFAQDDAFRKFQ
+265 QYHAFSQDDAFRKFQ
-280 VAAMNRAAN
+280 VAALNRASN
-289 AKKHPLF
+289 AKRHPLF

-323 RYAALNTSE
+323 RYATSYQTE
-332 AESTCTV
+332 VEDTCRV
-339 PASFGTTHAVD
+339 PAAFGSTHAVD

-371 MPFFWNEEEFD
+371 MPFFWNEETFD

-390 IGCIQGLQ
+390 IGVVQGLQ
-398 KIRFPVEQGNGVKH
+398 KVRFAVDQGDGTKH

-418 MAIDTVVSLIPGE
+418 TAIDTVVRLIPGE
-431 RT
+431 R

>member
-1 MTMNSHIPA
+1 MTMNSHVAA

-15 MFVQAAGLFAQAEN
+15 MFVQAAGMFALAEN
-29 RLSRLGSLSG
+29 RLSRLGQLSG

-45 GNAAEVIRKQSNADM
+45 GKVAEIIRKQSSSDF

-67 LTRGM
+67 LSRGT
-72 GDEVEFHFVQPTKMR
+72 GDEVEFHFVQPSKMR
-87 PTMGSKMVEGQGKGL
+87 PTMGSRMVEGKGKGL

-124 TNLRSAVDFKKL
+124 TNIRSAVDFTRL
-136 ARPVAQSHANAYL
+136 ARPVAQSHANAFI

-173 EDDPEFAELLV
+173 EDDPEFAEMLV

-197 ADGSNGIKA
+197 ADGTNGIKA
-206 FTVNA
+206 FTVTS
-211 GEAVLATTDDLSM
+211 GEAALATTDDLDM
-224 TVVDSIRTL
+224 TVVDSIRTMI
-233 VESIALPPPSVK
+233 ESIALPPPAVK
-245 IPGDVAAE
+245 IPGDIASE

-280 VAAMNRAAN
+280 VAALNRASN
-289 AKKHPLF
+289 AKRHPLF

-323 RYAALNTSE
+323 KYCASNTSE
-332 AESTCTV
+332 TESSCVV
-339 PASFGTTHAVD
+339 PSSFGTTHAVD

-371 MPFFWNEEEFD
+371 MPFFWNEETFD

-390 IGCIQGLQ
+390 IGVIQGLQ
-398 KIRFPVEQGNGVKH
+398 KVRFAVNQGDGTKH

-418 MAIDTVVSLIPGE
+418 MAIDTVVKLVPGE
-431 RT
+431 R